1 MSRRGML
8 TFIVLNVLITIGVA
22 YGVISMLSD
31 EGSPQTERLVTFEVI
46 ITATPDPDAAA
57 MVQVVTATFEPGRA
71 PIPADV
77 LDGGAGDAA
86 AVPTIDPALI
96 GPDGRIDAAA
106 AVAALPENCIVHTV
120 ADGEY
125 PSLIAT
131 IYDVN
136 MFTLMAVNGL
146 DEVRATNLQIGDELI
161 VPLEGCPVEAFIQE
175 AAAAADDP
183 EAIDEVDGDDPE
195 ATEEVDARPTVT
207 LAPTAASAQ
216 VEIVEVIGA
225 GDITTEAVVLRN
237 TGQLVEISGWTLS
250 DAEGNTFTFPDGR
263 RLFSGGSVSVNTRAG
278 DDNPPLVY
286 FWGVDEALFGDRN
299 SVVVLSNAQDQVQ
312 ATLRLSDLLDLP

>member
-22 YGVISMLSD
+22 YGIISVLSG
-31 EGSPQTERLVTFEVI
+31 EGTPQTERLVTFEVI
-46 ITATPDPDAAA
+46 VTATPDPDVTPL
-57 MVQVVTATFEPGRA
+57 VQVVTATFEPGRA

-77 LDGGAGDAA
+77 REGTTGDSAA
-86 AVPTIDPALI
+86 APTIDPALI
-96 GPDGRIDAAA
+96 GPDGRVDAAA
-106 AVAALPENCIVHTV
+106 AVAALPENCVVHAV

-125 PSLIAT
+125 PSRIAT

-146 DEVRATNLQIGDELI
+146 DEVSATNLQIGDELI
-161 VPLEGCPVEAFIQE
+161 IPLEGCPVEAFIQE
-175 AAAAADDP
+175 AAAADDDP
-183 EAIDEVDGDDPE
+183 EAGEELDDDPE
-195 ATEEVDARPTVT
+195 ATEEPDARPTLT
-207 LAPTAASAQ
+207 LAPTAVDAQ

-237 TGQLVEISGWTLS
+237 IGQLVEISGWTLS
-250 DAEGNTFTFPDGR
+250 DAEGNTFTFPEGR
-263 RLFSGGSVSVNTRAG
+263 RLFSGGSVTVNTRAG

-286 FWGVDEALFGDRN
+286 YWGMDEALFGDRN
-299 SVVVLSNAQDQVQ
+299 SVVVLSNAQGQAQ